1 MARVISESSQM
12 VDYFDEERERLE
24 RKKLKALSK
33 EDLPLSLFQEGL
45 HCLGRTFNNARHAY
59 LSLTLSNKN

>member
-1 MARVISESSQM
+1 MERQVRFSYLINYLNKMSTHSMARVISESSMM

-33 EDLPLSLFQEGL
+33 EELPLSLF
-45 HCLGRTFNNARHAY
+45 
-59 LSLTLSNKN
+59 